1 LLGETNDRCST
12 TPQDLDNFDEQR
24 QEGASED
31 ENQMGQV
38 VEEQKEVLPE
48 SLVGK

>member
-1 LLGETNDRCST
+1 MLEVTNDHCST
-12 TPQDLDNFDEQR
+12 IPQDLDNFDEQR

-31 ENQMGQV
+31 ENQMDQV